1 MEMLNNVGLQ
11 LVDQINKQQA
21 VQSLSLGKALEQVD
35 IPLVKE
41 YRVVKDFMNLPVNDP
56 KEKALKKVMAAAMVT
71 AAEKGVL
78 PFPVPKKASSIASVV
93 DEGLT
98 HMKVA
103 YKVAQ
108 GKMNPVEA
116 TETVINHGIAR
127 AVSVVKKVASKVV
140 DKVVPVVADAVVD
153 AVSTVFPPVQL
164 VKPFVQKTVPYV
176 SHTVKTAVHAG
187 IQTLAEAAKPVV
199 KTIAT
204 TVVSVGRKVAPFLK
218 SLFA

>member
-21 VQSLSLGKALEQVD
+21 VQSFSLCKALEQTD
-35 IPLVKE
+35 IPLIKE
-41 YRVVKDFMNLPVNDP
+41 YKVMQEFMELPVNDP
-56 KEKALKKVMAAAMVT
+56 KEKALKKVIAAAMVT
-71 AAEKGVL
+71 AADKDLL

-153 AVSTVFPPVQL
+153 VVSTVFPPVQL
-164 VKPFVQKTVPYV
+164 VKPFVQKVVPYV
-176 SHTVKTAVHAG
+176 SHAVKTAVHEG

-199 KTIAT
+199 KTIAA
-204 TVVSVGRKVAPFLK
+204 TVVSAGRKVKSLLK

>member
-78 PFPVPKKASSIASVV
+78 PFPVSKKASSIASVV

-103 YKVAQ
+103 YKMEQ
-108 GKMNPVEA
+108 GEINPTVA

-127 AVSVVKKVASKVV
+127 AVSVVKKVVSKVV
-140 DKVVPVVADAVVD
+140 DKVVPVVANVVVD

-164 VKPFVQKTVPYV
+164 VKPFVQRAVPYV
-176 SHTVKTAVHAG
+176 SHAVKTAVHAG
-187 IQTLAEAAKPVV
+187 IQTFAEAAKPVV

-204 TVVSVGRKVAPFLK
+204 TLVSAGQKVKSFLK

>member
-21 VQSLSLGKALEQVD
+21 VQSFSLCKALEQAD
-35 IPLVKE
+35 IPLIKE
-41 YRVVKDFMNLPVNDP
+41 YKVMQAFMELPVDDP

-140 DKVVPVVADAVVD
+140 DKVVPVVANVVVD

-164 VKPFVQKTVPYV
+164 VKPFVERAVPYV

>member
-21 VQSLSLGKALEQVD
+21 VQSFSLCKALEQAD
-35 IPLVKE
+35 IPLIKE
-41 YRVVKDFMNLPVNDP
+41 YKVMQAFMELPVDDP

-78 PFPVPKKASSIASVV
+78 PFPVSKKASSIASVV

-108 GKMNPVEA
+108 GEMNPVEA

-140 DKVVPVVADAVVD
+140 DKVVPVVANVVVD

-164 VKPFVQKTVPYV
+164 VKPIVQKTVPYV
-176 SHTVKTAVHAG
+176 SHAVKTAVHAG

>member
-1 MEMLNNVGLQ
+1 MEMLENVGLQ
-11 LVDQINKQQA
+11 LANQISKQQA
-21 VQSLSLGKALEQVD
+21 VQSLSLGKSLEQMD
-35 IPLVKE
+35 IPLIRE
-41 YRVVKDFMNLPVNDP
+41 YKVVKDFMNLPVNDP

-108 GKMNPVEA
+108 GEMNPVEA
-116 TETVINHGIAR
+116 TETVLHHAISR
-127 AVSVVKKVASKVV
+127 AVSVVKKVASRVV
-140 DKVVPVVADAVVD
+140 DTAVPAVANLVVD

-164 VKPFVQKTVPYV
+164 VKPFVERAVPYV
-176 SHTVKTAVHAG
+176 SHAVKTAVHVG
-187 IQTLAEAAKPVV
+187 IQTLAEAAKPIVRTV
-199 KTIAT
+199 AK
-204 TVVSVGRKVAPFLK
+204 TVVAAGRKVTSFLK

>member
-1 MEMLNNVGLQ
+1 
-11 LVDQINKQQA
+11 
-21 VQSLSLGKALEQVD
+21 
-35 IPLVKE
+35 
-41 YRVVKDFMNLPVNDP
+41 
-56 KEKALKKVMAAAMVT
+56 MAAAMVT

-98 HMKVA
+98 YVKMA
-103 YKVAQ
+103 YKTEQ
-108 GKMNPVEA
+108 GEINPVEA
-116 TETVINHGIAR
+116 TDTIINHGIAR

-153 AVSTVFPPVQL
+153 VVSTVFPPVQL
-164 VKPFVQKTVPYV
+164 VKPFVQKVVPYV
-176 SHTVKTAVHAG
+176 SHAVKTAIHTG

-199 KTIAT
+199 KTIAAPI
-204 TVVSVGRKVAPFLK
+204 VAAGRKAKSFLK

>member
-1 MEMLNNVGLQ
+1 MLNNVGLQ

-21 VQSLSLGKALEQVD
+21 VQSFSLCKALEQAD
-35 IPLVKE
+35 IPLIKE
-41 YRVVKDFMNLPVNDP
+41 YKVMQAFMELPVDDP

-164 VKPFVQKTVPYV
+164 VKPIVQKTVPYV

>member
-21 VQSLSLGKALEQVD
+21 VQSFSLCKALEQAD
-35 IPLVKE
+35 IPLIKE
-41 YRVVKDFMNLPVNDP
+41 YKVMQAFMELPVDDP

>member
-108 GKMNPVEA
+108 GEMNPVEA

-140 DKVVPVVADAVVD
+140 DKVVPVVANVVVD

-164 VKPFVQKTVPYV
+164 VKPVVQKTVPYV
-176 SHTVKTAVHAG
+176 SHAVKIAVHAG
-187 IQTLAEAAKPVV
+187 IQTLAEAAKPIVR
-199 KTIAT
+199 
-204 TVVSVGRKVAPFLK
+204 TVAKPLVAAGRKIVSFFK

>member
-1 MEMLNNVGLQ
+1 MLNNVGLQ

-21 VQSLSLGKALEQVD
+21 VQSFSLCKALEQAD
-35 IPLVKE
+35 IPLIKE
-41 YRVVKDFMNLPVNDP
+41 YKVMQAFMELPVDDP

-127 AVSVVKKVASKVV
+127 AASVVKKVASKVV

-164 VKPFVQKTVPYV
+164 VKPIVQKTVPYV

>member
-21 VQSLSLGKALEQVD
+21 VQSFSLCKALEQAD
-35 IPLVKE
+35 IPLIKE
-41 YRVVKDFMNLPVNDP
+41 YKVMQEFMELPVNDP
-56 KEKALKKVMAAAMVT
+56 KEKALKKVIAAAMVT
-71 AAEKGVL
+71 AADKDLL

-98 HMKVA
+98 YVKVA
-103 YKVAQ
+103 YKMEQ
-108 GKMNPVEA
+108 GEINPVEA
-116 TETVINHGIAR
+116 TDTIINHGIAR

-153 AVSTVFPPVQL
+153 VVSTVFPPVQL
-164 VKPFVQKTVPYV
+164 VKPFVRKVVPYV
-176 SHTVKTAVHAG
+176 SHAVKAAVHAG
-187 IQTLAEAAKPVV
+187 IQTLAEKTKPVV
-199 KTIAT
+199 ETIAT
-204 TVVSVGRKVAPFLK
+204 TVVAAGRKAKSFLK

>member
-21 VQSLSLGKALEQVD
+21 VQSFSLCKALEQTD
-35 IPLVKE
+35 IPLIKE
-41 YRVVKDFMNLPVNDP
+41 YKVMQAFMNLPVDDP
-56 KEKALKKVMAAAMVT
+56 REKALKKVMAAAMVT
-71 AAEKGVL
+71 AVDKGVL

-127 AVSVVKKVASKVV
+127 AVSVVKKVVSKVV
-140 DKVVPVVADAVVD
+140 DKVVPVVANVVVD

-164 VKPFVQKTVPYV
+164 VKPIVQKTVPYV
-176 SHTVKTAVHAG
+176 SHAVKTAVHAG

-204 TVVSVGRKVAPFLK
+204 TIVAAGRKAKAFLK

>member
-21 VQSLSLGKALEQVD
+21 VQSFSLCKALEQAD
-35 IPLVKE
+35 IPLIKE
-41 YRVVKDFMNLPVNDP
+41 YKVMQAFMKLPVDDP

-71 AAEKGVL
+71 AADKGVL

-98 HMKVA
+98 YVKVA
-103 YKVAQ
+103 YKMEQ
-108 GKMNPVEA
+108 GEINPTVA
-116 TETVINHGIAR
+116 TETIINHGIAR
-127 AVSVVKKVASKVV
+127 AVSVVKKVVSKVV
-140 DKVVPVVADAVVD
+140 DKVVPVVANVVVD

-164 VKPFVQKTVPYV
+164 VKPFVQRAVPYV
-176 SHTVKTAVHAG
+176 SHAVKTAVHAG
-187 IQTLAEAAKPVV
+187 IQTFAEKAKPVV

-204 TVVSVGRKVAPFLK
+204 TLVSAGQKVKSFLK

>member
-21 VQSLSLGKALEQVD
+21 VQSFSLCKALEQAD
-35 IPLVKE
+35 IPLIKE
-41 YRVVKDFMNLPVNDP
+41 YKVMQAFMELPVDDP

-127 AVSVVKKVASKVV
+127 AASVVKKVASKVV

-164 VKPFVQKTVPYV
+164 VKPIVQKTVPYV